1 MLCERPCLVYPL
13 LLDLPDR
20 TETCRRQ
27 PGPWATE
34 NTCDRRGGTEGRRG
48 WSVCTLSSKAMIF
61 YKPCP
66 SSHLEATGI
75 SGGMPELAGLH
86 SRNRTPRPHRGD
98 RSDLGAS
105 LMGVVHFGNPPP
117 AGSGPGVCTNPGH
130 GNRGGC
136 HQHSNIPKQLRL
148 SAHLM
153 LEHHTG

>member
-105 LMGVVHFGNPPP
+105 LMGVVHFGNLPPGRFWSRCLYKP
-117 AGSGPGVCTNPGH
+117 WPRKPWGVSSTFKH
-130 GNRGGC
+130 TEAAEVV
-136 HQHSNIPKQLRL
+136 
-148 SAHLM
+148 SALDA
-153 LEHHTG
+153 